1 MRCPLRNFESFL
13 QFIIC
18 CLPTFVQ
25 LINKITEMKSKKT
38 KFLWAG
44 LALAAV
50 VYGFSVQ
57 SQDSGTDPLLLE
69 NVEALADGE
78 YEQGV
83 VCIGYGSLDCPNGEK
98 VDWIVEQCR

>member
-1 MRCPLRNFESFL
+1 
-13 QFIIC
+13 
-18 CLPTFVQ
+18 
-25 LINKITEMKSKKT
+25 MKSKKT
-38 KFLWAG
+38 KFLWTG

-83 VCIGYGSLDCPNGEK
+83 ICYGYGSLDCPNGEK
-98 VDWIVEQCR
+98 VYCIVEQCR

>member
-1 MRCPLRNFESFL
+1 M
-13 QFIIC
+13 
-18 CLPTFVQ
+18 T
-25 LINKITEMKSKKT
+25 TEKKMKKV
-38 KFLWAG
+38 KFLGVG
-44 LALAAV
+44 LLLAASV
-50 VYGFSVQ
+50 FGFSIQ
-57 SQDSGTDPLLLE
+57 SQDGETDPLLLE

>member
-1 MRCPLRNFESFL
+1 M
-13 QFIIC
+13 
-18 CLPTFVQ
+18 
-25 LINKITEMKSKKT
+25 
-38 KFLWAG
+38 
-44 LALAAV
+44 
-50 VYGFSVQ
+50 Q

-83 VCIGYGSLDCPNGEK
+83 ICIGYGSLDCPNGEK

>member
-1 MRCPLRNFESFL
+1 
-13 QFIIC
+13 
-18 CLPTFVQ
+18 
-25 LINKITEMKSKKT
+25 MKSKKT
-38 KFLWAG
+38 KFLWSG

-69 NVEALADGE
+69 NVEALAGGE

-83 VCIGYGSLDCPNGEK
+83 ICYGYGSLDCPNGEK
-98 VDWIVEQCR
+98 VYCIVEQGR

>member
-1 MRCPLRNFESFL
+1 MRNFESFL
-13 QFIIC
+13 QVIIC
-18 CLPTFVQ
+18 RLPTFIQ
-25 LINKITEMKSKKT
+25 LINKTTEMKSKKT
-38 KFLWAG
+38 KILWAG

-83 VCIGYGSLDCPNGEK
+83 ICYGYGSLDCPNGEK
-98 VDWIVEQCR
+98 VYCIVEQCR